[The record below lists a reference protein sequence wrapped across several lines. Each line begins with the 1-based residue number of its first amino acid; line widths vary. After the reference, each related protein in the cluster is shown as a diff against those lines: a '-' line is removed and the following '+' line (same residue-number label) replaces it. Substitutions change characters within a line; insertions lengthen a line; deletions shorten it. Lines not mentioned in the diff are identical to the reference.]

1 MARVKASVR
10 KATAT
15 VHQGGKAKFP
25 IPDRAHAIAAEC
37 RKNQA
42 KPPLT
47 SAQKA
52 AVDARAAK
60 FGVGPKAKKK

>member
-25 IPDRAHAIAAEC
+25 IPDEGYHSV
-37 RKNQA
+37 
-42 KPPLT
+42 PWPL
-47 SAQKA
+47 
-52 AVDARAAK
+52 V
-60 FGVGPKAKKK
+60 